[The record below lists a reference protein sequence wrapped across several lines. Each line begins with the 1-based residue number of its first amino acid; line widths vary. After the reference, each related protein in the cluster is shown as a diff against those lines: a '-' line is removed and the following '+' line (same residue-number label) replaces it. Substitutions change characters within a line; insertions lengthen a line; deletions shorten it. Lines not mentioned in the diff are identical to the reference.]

1 MKSLSISK
9 ETKRLVFRGTTL
21 FHPDNFSCES
31 SLFIRCALILSITG
45 IPASAYLRLSA
56 CIGSLMVLHHV
67 RRFSRRTP
75 RPVGRRSLLPCSGR
89 QLSGKAADS
98 YYSSS
103 SSFSYYF
110 INYTDS
116 IKISQVSNS
125 LSFRR
130 IIPLDKSTVF
140 RYPQL
145 SKNGQ
150 NIRNPNPF

>member
-98 YYSSS
+98 YYSLLC
-103 SSFSYYF
+103 FYLYFQRFLTYYK
-110 INYTDS
+110 NN
-116 IKISQVSNS
+116 IKISQVLFSHLCKPTKKHIFLLWHLVVS
-125 LSFRR
+125 CIMDIS
-130 IIPLDKSTVF
+130 
-140 RYPQL
+140 
-145 SKNGQ
+145 
-150 NIRNPNPF
+150 